1 MNLGYNKANKEFT
14 ITSDDGLSV
23 SVPFGFKDS
32 DVNGNQHTPTEAES
46 YVYGLYYKHNVPEL
60 EYKKIYINQGAQG
73 GDPKFVG
80 WMLPVT
86 LLTTND
92 PAILALPHI
101 NDYVYYAFCYV
112 LKQTKVAEQLLL
124 ERDLS
129 EVLDELYPSGTLL
142 VLNSTR
148 IPNVVTLQKLELSL
162 ASFGYFRE
170 PSNHLNSNIASKVQ
184 NDEIA
189 LTPCNE
195 ILNGD
200 GSYMD
205 SYISEFLEKYAGEK
219 NSFFRFFYLYQIVE
233 VLLDKELI
241 VKLQDY
247 IKLLETNKA
256 TIRKYDKL
264 MQNSTESDR
273 FNTIISNAK
282 LEGVDYPDLKSKCNQ
297 FISSE
302 LDKPLEHPECIYQ
315 VRNHVMH
322 RFRKAVEDEQ
332 LLGDICE
339 HLEMYLYDVLIRYKR
354 PKANA

>member
-1 MNLGYNKANKEFT
+1 MNLGYIKANKEFT
-14 ITSDDGLSV
+14 ITSDDGLSI

-32 DVNGNQHTPTEAES
+32 DVNGNQHTPAEAES
-46 YVYGLYYKHNVPEL
+46 YVYGLYYKYNVPEL
-60 EYKKIYINQGAQG
+60 EYKKININQGLQG
-73 GDPKFVG
+73 GDPKFSG
-80 WMLPVT
+80 WMLPIN

-92 PAILALPHI
+92 PDILNLPHI

-112 LKQTKVAEQLLL
+112 LKLPIVAEQLLL

-129 EVLDELYPSGTLL
+129 EVLEELYPNGTLL

-148 IPNVVTLQKLELSL
+148 IPNNQTLQKLELSL
-162 ASFGYFRE
+162 ASYGYFRK

-184 NDEIA
+184 HDEIA

-205 SYISEFLEKYAGEK
+205 PYIGEFLEKYAGEK

-273 FNTIISNAK
+273 FKAIISNAK

-302 LDKPLEHPECIYQ
+302 PENILEHPECIYQ

-332 LLGDICE
+332 LLADICE
-339 HLEMYLYDVLIRYKR
+339 HLELYLYDVLIRYKR

>member
-1 MNLGYNKANKEFT
+1 MNLGYNKANKEFI
-14 ITSDDGLSV
+14 ITSDDGLSI
-23 SVPFGFKDS
+23 SVPFGYKDS
-32 DVNGNQHTPTEAES
+32 DVNGNQHTLAEAES
-46 YVYGLYYKHNVPEL
+46 YVYGLYYKYNVPEL
-60 EYKKIYINQGAQG
+60 EYKKININQGLQG
-73 GDPKFVG
+73 GAPKFSG
-80 WMLPVT
+80 WMLPLN

-92 PAILALPHI
+92 PDILALPHI

-112 LKQTKVAEQLLL
+112 LKLPIVAEQLLL

-129 EVLDELYPSGTLL
+129 EVLDELYPNGTLL
-142 VLNSTR
+142 VLNSHR
-148 IPNVVTLQKLELSL
+148 IPNDVTLQKLELSL
-162 ASFGYFRE
+162 ASNGYFRKA
-170 PSNHLNSNIASKVQ
+170 SNHLNSNISSKVQ
-184 NDEIA
+184 KDEIV

-195 ILNGD
+195 ILNSD

-205 SYISEFLEKYAGEK
+205 PYIAEFLEKYAGEK

-264 MQNSTESDR
+264 MQNSTELDR
-273 FNTIISNAK
+273 FYAIIRNAK
-282 LEGVDYPDLKSKCNQ
+282 LESVDYPDLKSKCNQ
-297 FISSE
+297 IISSDP
-302 LDKPLEHPECIYQ
+302 DKPLEHPECIYQ

-332 LLGDICE
+332 ILAIICD
-339 HLEMYLYDVLIRYKR
+339 HLELYLYDVLIRYKR